1 MRLNFGMTDAT
12 LPITGYL
19 DRFSYRP
26 GDMLTAHVS
35 LRTPGPYR
43 VRLQRLISGDP
54 NPAGPGL
61 RFEDH
66 TARLDLSLTGA
77 NHPIPV
83 GSYARIDAAPSA
95 GSTLTVTALICPGR
109 IDRRQVVLDWRDGDT
124 GVTLG
129 IANGGVF
136 GRLRWAGAAAG
147 VTLPE
152 MLVPRV
158 WYRVWL
164 SVDTRSGRI
173 ALGCAPLAGG
183 EPALADQTVSRLR
196 LPQGGAI
203 LIAAEDPANPSHHF
217 TGKIEAPALLSGFVT
232 AWPKPLFMS
241 SAPVLAA
248 WDFSQDIGGTRVFDT
263 GPHACHGEVVNMPA
277 RGMVGANWSGTET
290 CWRHAPADYA
300 AIHFHADDLSDCRW
314 PPSFTFTVP
323 EDLRSGIYLLHLT
336 CAGGE
341 DRIPFWVL
349 PARTAKPAP
358 IVFLASTMTYL
369 AYSNHRRGNLD
380 DAFRE
385 RIKAWGAYP
394 HNTDDYPI
402 YQGST
407 YNRHPDWSG
416 ISLASRLRPI
426 LTIRPGYLTFNDA
439 RGSGLRH
446 FPADTHLLAWLEDKG
461 FAYDV
466 VTDEDLDDEGV
477 ALLRPYKLVLTGSH
491 PEYHTLRMIDALE
504 GYKQGGGNLA
514 YLGGNG
520 FYWRIARN
528 PALPHV
534 LEVRRAEGGIR
545 AWDAQPGEYFH
556 QLDGQLGGLWRRSRR
571 PPQMLAGLGF
581 SGQGLFEGT
590 YFRRTPASHQPEFAW
605 MFEGVG
611 TDVIGDYG
619 LSGGGAAGF
628 ELDRADFELGTPR
641 NTVILAVSENPPAS
655 MTTVPEELLS
665 HISTVNG
672 ESPEALKRG
681 EIIWFDTPSGGSVF
695 AAGSITFLGSL
706 WHEGGFQGPVSRLL
720 ENVVRR
726 MSG

>member
-1 MRLNFGMTDAT
+1 MTYAT

-19 DRFSYRP
+19 DRFSARP
-26 GDMLTAHVS
+26 GDTLTAHVS
-35 LRTPGPYR
+35 LRQPGAYR

-54 NPAGPGL
+54 NPNGPGL

-66 TARLDLSLTGA
+66 AAHLDLTLTGA
-77 NHPIPV
+77 HQPV
-83 GSYARIDAAPSA
+83 PAGSYARIDKGPALPAGQPVTAA
-95 GSTLTVTALICPGR
+95 ALICPGR
-109 IDRRQVVLDWRDGDT
+109 VDRRQTIIAYGADLS
-124 GVTLG
+124 LG
-129 IANGGVF
+129 IDESGLWGQVGSASI
-136 GRLRWAGAAAG
+136 A
-147 VTLPE
+147 LPTG
-152 MLVPRV
+152 LFPRT

-164 SVDTRSGRI
+164 AADPASSRI
-173 ALGCAPLAGG
+173 ALGCQPLSGAPRQA
-183 EPALADQTVSRLR
+183 ETHTAALH
-196 LPQGGAI
+196 LPGTGPV
-203 LIAAEDPANPSHHF
+203 LIAASSPDAPRQHF
-217 TGKIEAPALLSGFVT
+217 TGKIEDPALLAGFVT
-232 AWPKPLFMS
+232 QWPDPLS
-241 SAPVLAA
+241 TTVPPLAA
-248 WDFSQDIGGTRVFDT
+248 WDFSRDIGGTGIIDT
-263 GPHACHGEVVNMPA
+263 GSHACHGTVVNMPA
-277 RGMVGANWSGTET
+277 RGMVGARWSGQET
-290 CWRHAPADYA
+290 CWRHAPRDYA

-314 PPSFTFTVP
+314 PASFTVTVP
-323 EDLRSGIYLLHLT
+323 SGLRSGIYLLHLT
-336 CAGGE
+336 CEDGE

-349 PARTAKPAP
+349 PARNAKPAP

-380 DAFRE
+380 NAFRQ
-385 RIKAWGAYP
+385 RIKDWGAYP
-394 HNTDDYPI
+394 HNPDDYPI

-461 FAYDV
+461 FTYDI

-477 ALLRPYKLVLTGSH
+477 ALLKPYKLVLTGSH

-504 GYKQGGGNLA
+504 AYKAQGGNLA

-528 PALPHV
+528 PALPHI

-590 YFRRTPASHQPEFAW
+590 WFRRTQASHAPEFAW
-605 MFEGVG
+605 MFDGID
-611 TDVIGDYG
+611 TDILGNYG

-628 ELDRADFELGTPR
+628 ELDRADVELGTPR
-641 NTVILAVSENPPAS
+641 NTTILAVSEDPPAS

-681 EIIWFDTPSGGSVF
+681 EIIWFDTPAGGSVF

-706 WHEGGFQGPVSRLL
+706 WQNGFQGPVSRLL

-726 MSG
+726 MSD